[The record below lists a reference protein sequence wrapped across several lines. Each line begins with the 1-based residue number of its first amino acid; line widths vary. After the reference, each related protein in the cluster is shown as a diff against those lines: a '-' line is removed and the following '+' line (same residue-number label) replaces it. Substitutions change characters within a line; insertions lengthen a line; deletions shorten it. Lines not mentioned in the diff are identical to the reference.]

1 MPASAPPPAPGNRP
15 GQAQAPQAP
24 GALAPQTAPGRPV
37 PGSTGRTG
45 PGRHT
50 PPSPGSRPAPATA
63 PHDPAT
69 QAGGHAMTARI
80 INGRAYAADLRR
92 RVAAEVDD
100 LAAAGARPGLATVLV
115 GDDYAARAYEGRLRA
130 IAGMLGCRY
139 VHEALPQDAEEADAL
154 AAVGKL
160 NADPRISGILILRPL
175 PPQVS
180 ELAMYAILDPL
191 KDVEAVH
198 PANAG
203 LLSLGRPR
211 FVPSTPGSCFYLL
224 DSYLEASGRDPGAF
238 YQGRTAVFVGRSNN
252 VGKPAMLLALA
263 RNLTA
268 ISCDEHTF
276 AAGRLAEYTAQ
287 GDVLVVAAGVAGLIS
302 GDMVREGAIVID
314 VGINPVKDPGSG
326 RVRLVGDVDAQ
337 SVAPKAEALSPVPGG
352 VGPVTDAWLVHNTV
366 LAARMAAGL
375 DAPASPLPPRKP
387 RLRP

>member
-1 MPASAPPPAPGNRP
+1 MAAARIDGV
-15 GQAQAPQAP
+15 
-24 GALAPQTAPGRPV
+24 ALADGLKAWLAEEV
-37 PGSTGRTG
+37 
-45 PGRHT
+45 
-50 PPSPGSRPAPATA
+50 
-63 PHDPAT
+63 
-69 QAGGHAMTARI
+69 
-80 INGRAYAADLRR
+80 RAIG
-92 RVAAEVDD
+92 
-100 LAAAGARPGLATVLV
+100 AAGARAGLGTVLV
-115 GDDYAARAYEGRLRA
+115 GEDYAASAYERRLRRLA
-130 IAGMLGCRY
+130 EAVGCRY
-139 VHEALPQDAEEADAL
+139 AAEHLPADAEQADAL

-160 NADPRISGILILRPL
+160 NADPRISGILVLRPL